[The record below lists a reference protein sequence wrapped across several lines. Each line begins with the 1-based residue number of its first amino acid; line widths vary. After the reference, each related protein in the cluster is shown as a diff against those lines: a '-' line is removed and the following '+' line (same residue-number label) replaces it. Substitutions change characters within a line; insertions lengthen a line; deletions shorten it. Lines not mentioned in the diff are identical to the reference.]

1 MRFHEFEKQ
10 KGYSLASRTIRN
22 YAKEVGPDSMDYDMF
37 MKSADLLDK
46 DMLKSLAQHIEN
58 SDTAPREYV
67 MKKIADHNPEIF
79 KKMYGDQE
87 GYLSIMKPQKDLTD
101 DEYWKMITKVFEEVY
116 RVTESGGRLVVNV
129 ANLGRKPYI
138 PFSKFFIEIITEI
151 GFLMRG
157 EIIWQKSK
165 GANANFAWGSWLS
178 ASNPVIRDIH
188 EYCLIFSKDSMK
200 NSSKGKSTIE
210 KEEFM
215 ESTLSIW
222 NISPARAKK
231 IGHPAP
237 FPVELVKKFINLY
250 SFKNNLILD
259 PFMGSGSTA
268 IASRMLDRDYIGY
281 EINPEYVKIANKRIK
296 EEIS

>member
-1 MRFHEFEKQ
+1 
-10 KGYSLASRTIRN
+10 
-22 YAKEVGPDSMDYDMF
+22 
-37 MKSADLLDK
+37 
-46 DMLKSLAQHIEN
+46 
-58 SDTAPREYV
+58 
-67 MKKIADHNPEIF
+67 MKKTSYF
-79 KKMYGDQE
+79 KIGSGSRKGFVSKFQDKELKETINQNKISKLRNQIITKSSENMNELIDNCISLTVTSPPYNIGKDSDE
-87 GYLSIMKPQKDLTD
+87 DLSD

-138 PFSKFFIEIITEI
+138 PFSKYFIEIIMEI

-178 ASNPVIRDIH
+178 PSNPVIRDIH
-188 EYCLIFSKDSMK
+188 EYCLVFSKDSMK
-200 NSSKGKSTIE
+200 NSAKGEPTIE

-237 FPVELVKKFINLY
+237 FPVELPKRFINLY
-250 SFKNNLILD
+250 SFKNDLILD
-259 PFMGSGSTA
+259 PYIGSGSTA
-268 IASRMLDRDYIGY
+268 IAAKLLHRDYIGY
-281 EINPEYVKIANKRIK
+281 ELNPEYVEIAKNRLKN
-296 EEIS
+296 ETS

>member
-1 MRFHEFEKQ
+1 
-10 KGYSLASRTIRN
+10 
-22 YAKEVGPDSMDYDMF
+22 
-37 MKSADLLDK
+37 
-46 DMLKSLAQHIEN
+46 
-58 SDTAPREYV
+58 
-67 MKKIADHNPEIF
+67 MKKTSYFKIGSGSRKGFVSKFQDKELKEIINQN
-79 KKMYGDQE
+79 KISKLRNQIITKSSENMNELIDNCISLTVTSPPYNIGKDSDE
-87 GYLSIMKPQKDLTD
+87 DLSD

-138 PFSKFFIEIITEI
+138 PFSKYFIEIILEI

-178 ASNPVIRDIH
+178 PSNPVIRDIH
-188 EYCLIFSKDSMK
+188 EYCLVFSKDSMK
-200 NSSKGKSTIE
+200 NSTKGEPTIE

-237 FPVELVKKFINLY
+237 FPVDLAKRFINLY
-250 SFKNNLILD
+250 SFKNDLILD
-259 PFMGSGSTA
+259 PFIGSGSTA
-268 IASRMLDRDYIGY
+268 IAAKLLHRDYIGY
-281 EINPEYVKIANKRIK
+281 ELNPEYVEIAKNRLKN
-296 EEIS
+296 EAS

>member
-1 MRFHEFEKQ
+1 MKKTSFFKIGSGSRKGFVSTFQDKELKEIFHENNISK
-10 KGYSLASRTIRN
+10 IRN
-22 YAKEVGPDSMDYDMF
+22 QIFTKSSEEMNELIDNCISLTVTSPPYNIGKDSDE
-37 MKSADLLDK
+37 DL
-46 DMLKSLAQHIEN
+46 S
-58 SDTAPREYV
+58 
-67 MKKIADHNPEIF
+67 
-79 KKMYGDQE
+79 
-87 GYLSIMKPQKDLTD
+87 D

-138 PFSKFFIEIITEI
+138 PFSKYFIEIILEI

-178 ASNPVIRDIH
+178 PSNPVIRDIH
-188 EYCLIFSKDSMK
+188 EYCLVFSKDSMK
-200 NSSKGKSTIE
+200 NSTKGESTIE

-237 FPVELVKKFINLY
+237 FPVELAKRFINLY
-250 SFKNNLILD
+250 SFKDDLILD
-259 PFMGSGSTA
+259 PFIGSGSTA
-268 IASRMLDRDYIGY
+268 IAAGLLDRDYIGY
-281 EINPEYVKIANKRIK
+281 ELNPEYVEIAKNRL
-296 EEIS
+296 EDETS

>member
-1 MRFHEFEKQ
+1 MKKTSYFKIGSGSRKGFISKFQDQEFKETIQ
-10 KGYSLASRTIRN
+10 KNNISKIRN
-22 YAKEVGPDSMDYDMF
+22 QLFTKSSELMDELVDNCISLTITSPPYNIGKDSD
-37 MKSADLLDK
+37 
-46 DMLKSLAQHIEN
+46 E
-58 SDTAPREYV
+58 
-67 MKKIADHNPEIF
+67 
-79 KKMYGDQE
+79 
-87 GYLSIMKPQKDLTD
+87 DLTD

-138 PFSKFFIEIITEI
+138 PFSKFFIDIITEI

-281 EINPEYVKIANKRIK
+281 EINPEYVEIANKRIQ

>member
-1 MRFHEFEKQ
+1 MKKTSYFKIGSGSRKGFISKFQDQEFKETIQENNISK
-10 KGYSLASRTIRN
+10 IRN
-22 YAKEVGPDSMDYDMF
+22 QLFTKSSELMDELVDNCISLTITSPPYNIGKDSD
-37 MKSADLLDK
+37 
-46 DMLKSLAQHIEN
+46 E
-58 SDTAPREYV
+58 
-67 MKKIADHNPEIF
+67 
-79 KKMYGDQE
+79 
-87 GYLSIMKPQKDLTD
+87 DLTD

-268 IASRMLDRDYIGY
+268 TASRMLDRDYIGY
-281 EINPEYVKIANKRIK
+281 EINPKYVEIANKRIK

>member
-1 MRFHEFEKQ
+1 MKKTSFFKIGSGSRKGFVSTFQDKELKEIFHENNISE
-10 KGYSLASRTIRN
+10 IRN
-22 YAKEVGPDSMDYDMF
+22 QIFTQSSEEMNELIDNCISLTVTSPPYNIGKDSDE
-37 MKSADLLDK
+37 DL
-46 DMLKSLAQHIEN
+46 S
-58 SDTAPREYV
+58 
-67 MKKIADHNPEIF
+67 
-79 KKMYGDQE
+79 
-87 GYLSIMKPQKDLTD
+87 D

-116 RVTESGGRLVVNV
+116 RVTESGGRLVINV

-138 PFSKFFIEIITEI
+138 PFSKYFIEIILEI

-178 ASNPVIRDIH
+178 PSNPVIRDIH
-188 EYCLIFSKDSMK
+188 EYCLVFSKDSMK
-200 NSSKGKSTIE
+200 NSTKGESTIK

-237 FPVELVKKFINLY
+237 FPVELAKRFINLY
-250 SFKNNLILD
+250 SFKDDLILD
-259 PFMGSGSTA
+259 PFIGSGSTA
-268 IASRMLDRDYIGY
+268 IAARLLDRDYIGY
-281 EINPEYVKIANKRIK
+281 ELNPDYVEIAKNRL
-296 EEIS
+296 EDETS

>member
-1 MRFHEFEKQ
+1 
-10 KGYSLASRTIRN
+10 
-22 YAKEVGPDSMDYDMF
+22 
-37 MKSADLLDK
+37 
-46 DMLKSLAQHIEN
+46 
-58 SDTAPREYV
+58 
-67 MKKIADHNPEIF
+67 MKKTSYF
-79 KKMYGDQE
+79 KIGSGSRKGFVSEFQDKELKETINQNKISKLRNQIITKSSENMNELIDNCISLTVTSPPYNIGKDSDE
-87 GYLSIMKPQKDLTD
+87 DLSD

-138 PFSKFFIEIITEI
+138 PFSKYFIEIILEI

-178 ASNPVIRDIH
+178 PSNPVIRDIH
-188 EYCLIFSKDSMK
+188 EYCLVFSKDSMK
-200 NSSKGKSTIE
+200 NSTKGEPTIE

-237 FPVELVKKFINLY
+237 FPVELAKRFINLY
-250 SFKNNLILD
+250 SFKNDLILD
-259 PFMGSGSTA
+259 PFIGSGSTA
-268 IASRMLDRDYIGY
+268 IAAKLLHRDYIGY
-281 EINPEYVKIANKRIK
+281 ELNPEYVEIAKNRLKN
-296 EEIS
+296 ETS

>member
-1 MRFHEFEKQ
+1 MKKTSYFKIGSGSR
-10 KGYSLASRTIRN
+10 KGFVSKFQDKEL
-22 YAKEVGPDSMDYDMF
+22 KEVINQNKISKLRNKIITKSSENMNELIDNCISLTVTSPPYNIGKDSDE
-37 MKSADLLDK
+37 DL
-46 DMLKSLAQHIEN
+46 S
-58 SDTAPREYV
+58 
-67 MKKIADHNPEIF
+67 
-79 KKMYGDQE
+79 
-87 GYLSIMKPQKDLTD
+87 D

-138 PFSKFFIEIITEI
+138 PFSKYFIEIILEI

-178 ASNPVIRDIH
+178 PSNPVIRDIH
-188 EYCLIFSKDSMK
+188 EYCLVFSKDSMK
-200 NSSKGKSTIE
+200 NSAKGEPTIK

-222 NISPARAKK
+222 NITPARAKK

-237 FPVELVKKFINLY
+237 FPVELPKRFINLY
-250 SFKNNLILD
+250 SFKNDLILD
-259 PFMGSGSTA
+259 PFIGSGSTA
-268 IASRMLDRDYIGY
+268 IAAKLLDRDYIGY
-281 EINPEYVKIANKRIK
+281 ELNPEYVKIAKNRLKN
-296 EEIS
+296 ETS